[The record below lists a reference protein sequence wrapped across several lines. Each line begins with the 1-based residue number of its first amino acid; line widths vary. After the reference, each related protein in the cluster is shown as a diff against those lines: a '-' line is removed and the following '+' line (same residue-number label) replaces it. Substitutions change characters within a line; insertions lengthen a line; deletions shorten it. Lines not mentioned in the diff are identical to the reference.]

1 MATGSPELS
10 PRSVANHTGHWP
22 RQPKRGA
29 DHVDITGRD
38 CERILTEIGWRAA
51 MRFHVARRFHVALVG
66 TASRSVAQLAGA
78 RTAARRMECIGPPH
92 GGTAAAPGVG
102 TGRLIIRLRARG
114 AAHPV

>member
-22 RQPKRGA
+22 RPPKRGA

-51 MRFHVARRFHVALVG
+51 MRFHVAGWFHVALVG

-78 RTAARRMECIGPPH
+78 RIAARGMERIGQRRGH
-92 GGTAAAPGVG
+92 AGAAP
-102 TGRLIIRLRARG
+102 
-114 AAHPV
+114 